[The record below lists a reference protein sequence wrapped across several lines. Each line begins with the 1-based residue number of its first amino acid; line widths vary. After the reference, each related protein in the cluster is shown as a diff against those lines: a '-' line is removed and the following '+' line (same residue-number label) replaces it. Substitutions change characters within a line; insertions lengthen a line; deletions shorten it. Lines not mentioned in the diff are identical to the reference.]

1 LSYLSLI
8 RYENYKNLED
18 QEIKFSNRPNIFI
31 GPNGSGKTNVLE
43 SVSLFLPGKGFKK
56 QSLENITKFNSISPW
71 AIFGKFKK
79 ENLFVDILTTYK
91 KKENNNIKKESFING
106 EKQKK
111 FLNSNIIP
119 PILWFIPEMERLF
132 SGPPSLRRNFIDR
145 IVYSF
150 DSSFLNLVK
159 NYLKLLK
166 ERKNIIEGK
175 ISDENWLNQVE
186 EKIAKFGIEII
197 YKRNETINLI
207 NKNFLKI
214 SLLKKNLNFC
224 KISFTEEFSNDI
236 IRTEN
241 NFAFEKYLKELKNS
255 RKYDM
260 IVGGCKIGPHKS
272 DIEVI
277 YSKNNLKASFCS
289 TGEQKKIILSIIL
302 CQSYCLKS
310 KFKIKPIVLLDEIC
324 SHLDNSARSILLDLT
339 DWLNIQV
346 LMTGTQK
353 NFFSF
358 LSKESDFFT
367 INNGNIKKY

>member
-1 LSYLSLI
+1 MSYLSLI
-8 RYENYKNLED
+8 RYKNYKNLED
-18 QEIKFSNRPNIFI
+18 QEIKFSNHSNIFI

-43 SVSLFLPGKGFKK
+43 SISLFLPGKGFKK
-56 QSLENITKFNSISPW
+56 QSLENIKKFNSTSPW
-71 AIFGKFKK
+71 IIFGKFKK
-79 ENLFVDILTTYK
+79 ENLFIDILTTYK
-91 KKENNNIKKESFING
+91 KNENDNIKKEIFINE
-106 EKQKK
+106 EKQKT
-111 FLNSNIIP
+111 FLNLNNLP

-132 SGPPSLRRNFIDR
+132 SGPPSLRRNFLDR

-150 DSSFLNLVK
+150 DLSFMNLVK

-166 ERKNIIEGK
+166 ERKNLIEGK
-175 ISDENWLNQVE
+175 IIDENWLKQVE

-197 YKRNETINLI
+197 YKRHKTINLI
-207 NKNFLKI
+207 NQNFLEI
-214 SLLKKNLNFC
+214 SNINKNLNFC
-224 KISFTEEFSNDI
+224 KIEFIEKFDNDI
-236 IRTEN
+236 MKTEN
-241 NFAFEKYLKELKNS
+241 NLAFEKYLKELKNS

-302 CQSYCLKS
+302 CQSYCLKN
-310 KFKIKPIVLLDEIC
+310 KLNIKPIVLLDEIC
-324 SHLDNSARSILLDLT
+324 SHLDDNARSILLDLI

-358 LSKESDFFT
+358 LSFS
-367 INNGNIKKY
+367 